1 MFTVRTGETTADG
14 TPVLVRA
21 DRNLELRAERLAA
34 GLLFKIAGGAMAGI
48 IKTIVA
54 TNNPWQFTI
63 RLAIPGREMER
74 KTLNFEDTAID
85 LATMT
90 ANLFP
95 AAGMMSEIKKIGPEE
110 YEVTWSQ
117 DVNAASNLSSP
128 NHFFVSDSFGKA
140 WLAYRYG
147 SPSPQIIE
155 SIESKVCALEWV
167 QKWTDPKFLE
177 EIWEDCNRQ

>member
-14 TPVLVRA
+14 TPVFVRA

-34 GLLFKIAGGAMAGI
+34 GLLLKIAGSATAGI
-48 IKTIVA
+48 ITTIVA
-54 TNNPWQFTI
+54 INNPWQFTI
-63 RLAIPGREMER
+63 RLAISGREMKI
-74 KTLNFEDTAID
+74 KTLNSEDTAID

-95 AAGMMSEIKKIGPEE
+95 AVGMMSEIKKIGPE

-117 DVNAASNLSSP
+117 DVNAESNLSSL

-140 WLAYRYG
+140 WLACRCG
-147 SPSPQIIE
+147 SPSPQIIQ
-155 SIESKVCALEWV
+155 SKVCALEWA
-167 QKWTDPKFLE
+167 QKWADPKFLAQ
-177 EIWEDCNRQ
+177 IWEDNIFAL